1 MTNDN
6 QNEAQR
12 PEEIIE
18 NIERRLLILTAR
30 SFSMA
35 GADQDILQ
43 QLIALLTDD
52 LKDLESVIAEGAITQ
67 QEVMRQLNV
76 ILQQTILLEQTYE

>member
-1 MTNDN
+1 MTNGN
-6 QNEAQR
+6 QNKGER

-18 NIERRLLILTAR
+18 NIEGRLLILTAR

-43 QLIALLTDD
+43 QLIGM
-52 LKDLESVIAEGAITQ
+52 SN
-67 QEVMRQLNV
+67 R
-76 ILQQTILLEQTYE
+76 

>member
-1 MTNDN
+1 MTNGN
-6 QNEAQR
+6 QNKGER

-18 NIERRLLILTAR
+18 NIEGRLLILTAR

-43 QLIALLTDD
+43 QLVGLLTDD
-52 LKDLESVIAEGAITQ
+52 LKDLESVIVEGAITQ
-67 QEVMRQLNV
+67 PEIIRRLNA
-76 ILQQTILLEQTYE
+76 ILQQTILLKQTYE